1 MHKPE
6 RGAKKAYLTSNVTVQ
21 NLVSSFINEYME
33 KGEAG
38 MPVRMSD
45 KDIEPVEPNIDH
57 YNKVTNLYLKGPF
70 TVSVKFSVS
79 ISVMLIAM

>member
-1 MHKPE
+1 
-6 RGAKKAYLTSNVTVQ
+6 
-21 NLVSSFINEYME
+21 ME

-79 ISVMLIAM
+79 ISVILIAM